1 MKSTLISFFRL
12 INIYFIFLK
21 YNLRK
26 LLLSLKN
33 QSHLNEDNS
42 NYQEIGYKLR
52 MALEE
57 LGPIFIKF
65 GQVLSTRRD
74 FLPRAVADELA
85 NLQDKVKPFDSTL
98 AKKIIE
104 TALGSK
110 TSKLFKDFDLQPLA
124 AASIAQVHRAQLHDG
139 SNVIVKVLRPN
150 VEKIINRDLD
160 MLDFL
165 ARRVVR
171 HLPEALR
178 LKPQEVVNEFRMI
191 LSKELDLTQE
201 AANASLLKRNFQSSD
216 MLYVPMIY
224 WDYCRKNVLVM
235 EYVDGVQISNIKA
248 LKDAG
253 TNIELLASNGVK
265 IFFKQ
270 VFEHNFF
277 HADMHPGN
285 VFVDISDP
293 SSPKYVAIDFG
304 VMGTLTP
311 KDKHYLAENFLA
323 FFNRDYRRVAEL
335 HVDSGWVPKETS
347 VEELESAVRAVCEPM
362 FNKPL
367 KEISFGVVLMRL
379 FETAK
384 RFNMEIQPQLILL
397 QKTLVNIEGL
407 GRELYP
413 DLDIWKTAKPVLETW
428 LKKQSSPL
436 HILKRLIKS
445 WPQIVRD
452 LSLIPDRI
460 HALLADQKI
469 K

>member
-1 MKSTLISFFRL
+1 
-12 INIYFIFLK
+12 
-21 YNLRK
+21 